1 MWHQERTDNKRD
13 KKMKGLA
20 ITILLGI
27 LEISAFSMGGNDLL
41 TDGPVQ
47 VPAIRKEEAG
57 IQSEV
62 LVDAEQPEVAAV
74 EPAAQATADSN

>member
-1 MWHQERTDNKRD
+1 MCHQERTDNKRD

-20 ITILLGI
+20 VTILLAT
-27 LEISAFSMGGNDLL
+27 LEIAAFSMSQGSGLL
-41 TDGPVQ
+41 ADTEGQ
-47 VPAIRKEEAG
+47 IPAIRKEEAG

-74 EPAAQATADSN
+74 EPAETAAGSI